1 MPYKRS
7 LLKKIR
13 IAKIV
18 MMAILIILS
27 ISYLLILILNSEFRA
42 SILGD
47 AVFLITFII
56 TWLCLLTGFLAILMD
71 FILMKKNIDVAK
83 DLSDLSFLDKLTSL
97 PNRFSIDRISSK
109 YDTQDKLMHLG
120 CVLMELDNLKEL
132 NDKNGRSG
140 GDEAISSFCTIL
152 ESVGMQYGLIGRNS
166 GNEFIVVIENCSQ
179 PDIDS
184 FLEVLG
190 KRIKNHNTLNS
201 EIPIRLR
208 YSHILG
214 NEVSPEHFYVLI
226 AAVYRKYESDSK
238 VLN

>member
-7 LLKKIR
+7 MIKKIR
-13 IAKIV
+13 LAKII

-42 SILGD
+42 SVTGD
-47 AVFLITFII
+47 IIFMITFII
-56 TWLCLLTGFLAILMD
+56 TWLCLIIGFLAILMD
-71 FILMKKNIDVAK
+71 FILMKKNIDFVK

-109 YDTQDKLMHLG
+109 YDSPEKLLHLG

-132 NDKNGRSG
+132 NDKNGRAG
-140 GDEAISSFCTIL
+140 GDKAISTFCTIL

-166 GNEFIVVIENCSQ
+166 GNEFIVVIENCTQTS
-179 PDIDS
+179 IDS
-184 FLEVLG
+184 FLELLG
-190 KRIKNHNTLNS
+190 KRLHNHNTLNS

-208 YSHILG
+208 YSQILG
-214 NEVSPEHFYVLI
+214 DEISPEHFYVLI

-238 VLN
+238 VLD